1 MANLDFQ
8 NGYMVGIAASGTAKS
23 SGAQA
28 DWNQNDNSQMS
39 YIQNR
44 PFYSESV
51 TINDF
56 TITPT
61 GEVTVFD
68 LVPQCE
74 EGEKIK
80 VEYLLNGEIAA
91 EAEGTVVNFGENL
104 GVDKLY
110 GLVIQSEGEEYGTVI
125 FGAVMTDSSGAPE
138 FSDTQSTYLDAV
150 GAYEMGVDVKIYKSV
165 TTETVTPLPEKFLP
179 SAEDNSFEIIY
190 SSMTPSIF
198 NEKYRLAEQPTW
210 VDPTVVQTLIP
221 YTFNHQHYFTRH
233 VDGTA
238 NYRLS
243 YKPNDSDTI
252 AEIPNSTFTCTG
264 DIADEV
270 AFMENEDGTLEMFN
284 VNYPDRYGTYSIV
297 KIPPFSSLEIEI
309 EDTIAVDGSGVDIAF
324 MSATVSNL
332 YSNSYTYIQNNQKNS
347 ITHTGGTGAIIDTNI
362 SHSHKSA
369 SEKVPY
375 MTPYQAKIECT
386 AEKYCIKFIGN
397 VYKQEGLDFPYR
409 ALPAERVD
417 PEERPQYQFSGSIV
431 ISKDFIKDR
440 IEIGKP
446 CDTST
451 FNILMIDKPKADT
464 KITIRGKRA

>member
-8 NGYMVGIAASGTAKS
+8 NGYMVGIAASGTTKS
-23 SGAQA
+23 SGVQA

-51 TINDF
+51 TVNDF

-80 VEYLLNGEIAA
+80 VEYLLNGEVAL
-91 EAEGTVVNFGENL
+91 EAEGTVVNMGENL

-110 GLVIQSEGEEYGTVI
+110 VANIQSEGDEYGMII
-125 FGAVMTDSSGAPE
+125 FGAVMTDPSGDPE
-138 FSDTQSTYLDAV
+138 LSDTQSTYLDATGV
-150 GAYEMGVDVKIYKSV
+150 YEMGADVKIYKSV
-165 TTETVTPLPEKFLP
+165 TTETVTTLPEKFLP
-179 SAEDNSFEIIY
+179 STEDNSFEIVY
-190 SSMTPSIF
+190 SGMTPSIF
-198 NEKYRLAEQPTW
+198 NEKYRLEEQPIWT
-210 VDPTVVQTLIP
+210 DPTIVQTLIP

-233 VDGTA
+233 VNGNTY
-238 NYRLS
+238 NLS
-243 YKPNDSDTI
+243 YCPESLSTADV
-252 AEIPNSTFTCTG
+252 IPSSTFTCNG
-264 DIADEV
+264 DVADEV

-284 VNYPDRYGTYSIV
+284 VKETNRYGNYSTV
-297 KIPPFSSLEIEI
+297 RIPAFSSLEIEV
-309 EDTIAVDGSGVDIAF
+309 EDTIAVGGKGVSFYF
-324 MSATVSNL
+324 MSSISSNIDT
-332 YSNSYTYIQNNQKNS
+332 NSYTYIQNNQNNT
-347 ITHTGGTGAIIDTNI
+347 ITHAGGTGSMIDTNI

-386 AEKYCIKFIGN
+386 AEKYCIKFIGD

-409 ALPAERVD
+409 ELPKEKVD

-431 ISKDFIKDR
+431 ISKDFIKDS
-440 IEIGKP
+440 IEKGKP
-446 CDTST
+446 CDTSM
-451 FNILMIDKPKADT
+451 FNILMIDNPKADT